1 MAIAMALVVFIRF
14 APTYYPKAYFDTPP
28 INTVRWHMVSCS
40 QCESFGCSGAIVALL
55 QKRCHAPA
63 KFGEVGEVS
72 LAPEEFI
79 AELLFQLLM
88 ARVSEGYATLHSSA
102 ARVKPPTRLPCSLT
116 IWTSSNF
123 VAIVFQRRQEAHLLC
138 NVEAEAPEI
147 DNVSALTQCLG
158 AFDQSWFEAVLLEP
172 VRYRWSRNACA
183 AYENFRVF
191 QLSSRE
197 RQLAYM
203 GRFGHRLICKIPG
216 QHHREGGSGYP

>member
-1 MAIAMALVVFIRF
+1 
-14 APTYYPKAYFDTPP
+14 
-28 INTVRWHMVSCS
+28 MVSCS
-40 QCESFGCSGAIVALL
+40 RCESFGCSGAIVALL

-79 AELLFQLLM
+79 AELLFQLFDGTRERGLCDIALLGG
-88 ARVSEGYATLHSSA
+88 ARKAAYAFAMLVDH
-102 ARVKPPTRLPCSLT
+102 LDF
-116 IWTSSNF
+116 INF

-197 RQLAYM
+197 RQLACV

-216 QHHREGGSGYP
+216 NIIVKAALVTLKGENVIRPFVADSLLS